1 MRELLTTQSQACW
14 KEHIQREATARAI
27 WKLNYGHKYLKDGRV
42 PRKQPQQVQPSSASW
57 ASPVPATC
65 SPNRKEVR
73 VAWPETKGVQNQPSR
88 TVGGQGP
95 PPKTDRAREVQG
107 AAQGPAGQTRA
118 GGLEMQPAPASTLQL
133 LFQGVSHD
141 GEGRAM
147 YLRER
152 YRQKPQ
158 EKFQYPILSSWE
170 YGWHME
176 DAMKDTKAPIYAKS
190 QPITKIFYLKGGV
203 FHFPRRTDQLM

>member
-14 KEHIQREATARAI
+14 KERIQREAAARVA
-27 WKLNYGHKYLKDGRV
+27 WKLNYGHKYLKEGRV
-42 PRKQPQQVQPSSASW
+42 LRKQPLPSSALRSGL
-57 ASPVPATC
+57 VPATC
-65 SPNRKEVR
+65 SPDSKEVCTG
-73 VAWPETKGVQNQPSR
+73 WPETKGVQNQLSR
-88 TVGGQGP
+88 AVGGQSP
-95 PPKTDRAREVQG
+95 LPKGDRAREVQR

-118 GGLEMQPAPASTLQL
+118 GGLEMQPAPPRTLQL
-133 LFQGVSHD
+133 LFQGISHD
-141 GEGRAM
+141 SQGRAR

-158 EKFQYPILSSWE
+158 EKFRYPILSSWD

-190 QPITKIFYLKGGV
+190 QPITKIFYLKGGI